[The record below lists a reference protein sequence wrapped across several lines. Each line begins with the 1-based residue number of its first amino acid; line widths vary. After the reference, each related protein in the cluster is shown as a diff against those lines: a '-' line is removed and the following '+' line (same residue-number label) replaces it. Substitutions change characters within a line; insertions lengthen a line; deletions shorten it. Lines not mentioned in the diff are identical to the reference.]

1 MSRYGN
7 VEDRI
12 TYSVIVNGVG
22 YYSLWPASA
31 DLPPGWTIV
40 GKTGRRQ
47 ECLDYMSALMPAGQS
62 QFVGRSAE
70 DGGSA

>member
-1 MSRYGN
+1 MPRYGN
-7 VEDRI
+7 VEDG
-12 TYSVIVNGVG
+12 TVYSVIVNSAGH
-22 YYSLWPASA
+22 YSLWPASA

-47 ECLDYMSALMPAGQS
+47 ECLDCISALMSTGQG
-62 QFVGRSAE
+62 QLFGRSVQ